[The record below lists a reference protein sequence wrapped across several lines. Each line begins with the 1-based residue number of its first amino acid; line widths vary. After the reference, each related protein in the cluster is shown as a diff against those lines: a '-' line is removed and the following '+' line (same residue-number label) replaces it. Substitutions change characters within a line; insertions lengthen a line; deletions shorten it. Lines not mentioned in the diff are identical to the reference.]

1 MTVETQIFLTQK
13 SRVQGLRARAGIV
26 SLLARPESNPKLA
39 KGRKLG
45 VMSAPLHLAPAD
57 LSGYEVCA
65 KRTDGCTAACLHT
78 AGNPAHMEGKTRA
91 RIARTKLYFEDRA
104 FFMSALISEVSALE
118 SKAQRAGMICG
129 VRLNATS
136 DIPFER
142 VKIKHLG
149 KTYDNIME
157 LFPDVQ
163 FYDYTKRPNRRNLPP
178 NYHLTFSLAEDND
191 ADALNAAM
199 HCPTCLWIDRSLT
212 ATCTTTGL
220 LMHPASLLDCALKAE
235 PCTIDRASFGPLDII
250 KRYYTLKTG
259 DQIAGFFYG
268 DENNDR

>member
-1 MTVETQIFLTQK
+1 MTAETQIFLTQK
-13 SRVQGLRARAGIV
+13 SRIEALRAQAGIV

-65 KRTDGCTAACLHT
+65 KRTTGCTDACLHT
-78 AGNPAHMEGKTRA
+78 AGNPAHMAGKTRA

-104 FFMSALISEVSALE
+104 FFMSALISEIAALQ

-149 KTYDNIME
+149 ETYDNIME

-191 ADALNAAM
+191 VDALQ
-199 HCPTCLWIDRSLT
+199 
-212 ATCTTTGL
+212 
-220 LMHPASLLDCALKAE
+220 ALKNSINVAAVFRTKRGHAL
-235 PCTIDRASFGPLDII
+235 PKVFMGRPVIDGDLHDYRPFDASGVVVGLRAKGRALH
-250 KRYYTLKTG
+250 
-259 DQIAGFFYG
+259 DQSGFVRSG
-268 DENNDR
+268 

>member
-1 MTVETQIFLTQK
+1 MTIETQIFLTKK
-13 SRVQGLRARAGIV
+13 SRVQGLRTRAGIV

-45 VMSAPLHLAPAD
+45 VMSAPLHLAPAK

-65 KRTDGCTAACLHT
+65 KRTTGCTDACLHT
-78 AGNPAHMEGKTRA
+78 AGNPAHMAGKTRA

-104 FFMSALISEVSALE
+104 FFMSALISEIAALE

-149 KTYDNIME
+149 KTYSNIME

-191 ADALNAAM
+191 IDALQ
-199 HCPTCLWIDRSLT
+199 
-212 ATCTTTGL
+212 
-220 LMHPASLLDCALKAE
+220 ALKNSINVAAVFRTKRGHAL
-235 PCTIDRASFGPLDII
+235 PKVFMNRPVIDGDLHDYRPFDQSGVIVGLRAKGQAMA
-250 KRYYTLKTG
+250 
-259 DQIAGFFYG
+259 DQSGFVR
-268 DENNDR
+268 EIL

>member
-1 MTVETQIFLTQK
+1 MTIDTQIFLTNK
-13 SRVQGLRARAGIV
+13 SRVQGLRTRAGIV

-65 KRTDGCTAACLHT
+65 KRTEGCTEACVHF

-104 FFMSALISEVSALE
+104 FFMSALISEIAALE
-118 SKAQRAGMICG
+118 SKAQRADMICG

-149 KTYDNIME
+149 KTYSNIME

-163 FYDYTKRPNRRNLPP
+163 FYDYTKRPNRRNLPS
-178 NYHLTFSLAEDND
+178 NYHLTFSMAEDND
-191 ADALNAAM
+191 ADALQ
-199 HCPTCLWIDRSLT
+199 
-212 ATCTTTGL
+212 
-220 LMHPASLLDCALKAE
+220 ALKNGFNVAAVFRTKRGQTL
-235 PCTIDRASFGPLDII
+235 PKVFMNRPVIDGDLHDYRPLDESGVIVGLRA
-250 KRYYTLKTG
+250 KGQAMSDKSGFVR
-259 DQIAGFFYG
+259 AG
-268 DENNDR
+268 

>member
-1 MTVETQIFLTQK
+1 MTIETQIFLTKK
-13 SRVQGLRARAGIV
+13 SRVQGLRVRAGIV

-45 VMSAPLHLAPAD
+45 VLSAPLHLAPAD

-65 KRTDGCTAACLHT
+65 KRTQGCTAACLHT
-78 AGNPAHMEGKTRA
+78 AGNPAHMEGKSRA

-104 FFMSALISEVSALE
+104 FFMSALISEIAALE

-149 KTYDNIME
+149 KTYDNIMQ
-157 LFPDVQ
+157 LFPAVQ
-163 FYDYTKRPNRRNLPP
+163 FYDYTKRPNRRNLPS

-191 ADALNAAM
+191 IDALQ
-199 HCPTCLWIDRSLT
+199 
-212 ATCTTTGL
+212 
-220 LMHPASLLDCALKAE
+220 ALKNSINVAAVFRTKRGHAL
-235 PCTIDRASFGPLDII
+235 PKVFMNRPVIDGDLHDYRPFDESGVVVGLRAKGQAMS
-250 KRYYTLKTG
+250 
-259 DQIAGFFYG
+259 DQSGFVRAG
-268 DENNDR
+268 